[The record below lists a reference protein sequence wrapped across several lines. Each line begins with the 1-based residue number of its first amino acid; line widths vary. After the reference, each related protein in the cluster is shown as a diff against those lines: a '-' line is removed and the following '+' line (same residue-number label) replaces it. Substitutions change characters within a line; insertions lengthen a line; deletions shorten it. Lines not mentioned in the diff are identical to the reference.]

1 MHVNRIRSYV
11 VVGAIAVAGASASAS
26 QQAPPERPGRAG
38 RANDAPSAVE
48 LMNILD
54 AYAIVQAEH
63 ALSLS
68 DTQYMQF
75 VTRLRKLQEIRRRSQ
90 RERNQVIR
98 ELQNLTGPQVTGP
111 IDETAVRERLKTL
124 REHDERA
131 ASEIRRAYDAVDEV
145 LDVRQQARFRI
156 FEENIERRKLD
167 LLVRARERAARPK
180 QETPR

>member
-1 MHVNRIRSYV
+1 MGQARIPVYVIVAAV
-11 VVGAIAVAGASASAS
+11 VVTCVSVEATRHQTAPEKPPGTGRSAE
-26 QQAPPERPGRAG
+26 APPTSG
-38 RANDAPSAVE
+38 E

-68 DTQYMQF
+68 DSQYMQF
-75 VTRLRKLQEIRRRSQ
+75 VTRLRRLQEIRRRSQ

-111 IDETAVRERLKTL
+111 IDEAAVRERLKTL
-124 REHDERA
+124 REHDDRT

-167 LLVRARERAARPK
+167 LLVRARERAARANK
-180 QETPR
+180 

>member
-1 MHVNRIRSYV
+1 MLLVSRIRPYTIVAAV
-11 VVGAIAVAGASASAS
+11 VLAGVAATAAS

-38 RANDAPSAVE
+38 RAMGDAPSAAE

-54 AYAIVQAEH
+54 AYAIVQAEQ
-63 ALSLS
+63 ALSLN

-90 RERNQVIR
+90 RERNQMIR
-98 ELQNLTGPQVTGP
+98 ELQNVTGPQVTGP
-111 IDETAVRERLKTL
+111 VDEAAVRERLKTL
-124 REHDERA
+124 RDHDERA

-167 LLVRARERAARPK
+167 LLVRARERAARPSK
-180 QETPR
+180 